1 MTPPVDQRL
10 RDALAAAI
18 LVRDA
23 ISGRTFDDYLG
34 DVWLRSGIE
43 RQLEIVGEALNVA
56 RRLAPELPEQIPKI
70 HEWIALRHIIAHA
83 YDRIDHQI
91 VWDTSVLELRQL
103 IATLHMLLLPDGNED
118 QR

>member
-23 ISGRTFDDYLG
+23 VSKYSFDEYLG
-34 DVWLRSGIE
+34 DIWLRSGVE

-56 RRLAPELPEQIPKI
+56 RRLAPEFPELIPKV

-91 VWDTSVLELRQL
+91 VWDTSVLELAQL
-103 IATLHMLLLPDGNED
+103 IAALDTLVAPIGNGE
-118 QR
+118 Q